1 MTNVNERA
9 VEALETSGLSAMAAY
24 RLTGKEWL
32 LELNRHVLSDAD
44 IAFLADLTALSAEWI
59 KNGVED
65 ERIILLKK
73 IGILK

>member
-1 MTNVNERA
+1 MSVNERA
-9 VEALETSGLSAMAAY
+9 VEALEASGLSAVAAY

-44 IAFLADLTALSAEWI
+44 IAFLADLTALSADWI

-65 ERIILLKK
+65 DRIILLKK